1 MIELLTTPKDLADRL
16 PVFATEAF
24 LSAKSRE
31 YGWFSSP
38 DFVLPF
44 FIDRRLCFSRLV
56 FTTETIPLNPGT
68 TVEAET
74 EFLDAV
80 TALCRRGKK
89 ISADFIA
96 TAQANSVFRAVP
108 RGTEHLPW
116 GSYVVDLAPSE
127 EAIFAGFHSKH
138 RNVIR
143 NAENNGVTVAATSDT
158 LLVHESLM
166 QTMTRQKMIFY
177 PSVSYLDALKHN
189 LKDNVT
195 FYVAR
200 HREEVQGTAVIVHN
214 RLGGFYYYGG
224 SIPRPV
230 LGSLNLMQ
238 FQIMKDLKRRGAP
251 VYDLM
256 GARMDTVGDEK
267 LEGIQRFKSRFA
279 SSMRQ
284 GYCFRSVLHPT
295 RHRLFLCT
303 ARSYFMLRGSRYTGD
318 VIDQAKQGC
327 NVDAKMLT
335 ASEGR

>member
-1 MIELLTTPKDLADRL
+1 MIELLTTPKNLADQL

-80 TALCRRGKK
+80 TALCRGGKK

-96 TAQANSVFRAVP
+96 TAQANSVFRTAP
-108 RGTEHLPW
+108 RGSERLPW
-116 GSYVVDLAPSE
+116 GSYVVDLCQP
-127 EAIFAGFHSKH
+127 EAAVFARFHPKH
-138 RNVIR
+138 RNKIR
-143 NAENNGVTVAATSDT
+143 NADSQGAIVSTTSDT
-158 LLVHESLM
+158 HLVHDILK
-166 QTMTRQKMIFY
+166 QTMIRQNLLFY
-177 PSVSYLDALKHN
+177 PSVPYLEALQRN
-189 LKDNVT
+189 LKEHIT
-195 FYVAR
+195 LYVAKQGDQP
-200 HREEVQGTAVIVHN
+200 QGTAIVVHN
-214 RLGGFYYYGG
+214 HLGGFYYYGG
-224 SIPRPV
+224 SIPRPAT
-230 LGSLNLMQ
+230 GSLNFMQ
-238 FQIMKDLKRRGAP
+238 FEIMKDLQRKNVP

-256 GARMDTVGDEK
+256 GARIDTGGDEK
-267 LEGIQRFKSRFA
+267 LEGIQHFKSRFA
-279 SSMRQ
+279 SGMRQ
-284 GYCFRSVLHPT
+284 GYCFRSILHPM

-318 VIDQAKQGC
+318 VIDQAKQVC
-327 NVDAKMLT
+327 NADAKMPT
-335 ASEGR
+335 AFEGR